1 MMKIIRTSRNG
12 GERLSSS
19 NLVNDTPDTGKVSI
33 IIDPSIRYQ
42 TIRGFGGAFT
52 ESAAYTLSRMPEQV
66 RGQIIRDY
74 FDPADGNGYVLGRTH
89 IHSCDFSLEN
99 YSYVDDG
106 DRDLSSFDI
115 SREKNW
121 TIPLIRDSAAVAGRD
136 LELLASPWSPPAWMK
151 TNGKMNNGG
160 KLLEEFR
167 PVWAQYYVRYLRA
180 MEEEGIRIEAIT
192 VQNEPAAVQT
202 WDSCLYTASEERDF
216 VKNHLGPVLE
226 AAGLGDIRIIIWDHN
241 RDLIVERA
249 RTVLSDPDA
258 ASYIWGVGNHWYV
271 SEEFENLSRVHQEF
285 PDIHLLFTEGC
296 QEGGVHLGAWHTGE
310 RYGRNI
316 IGDLSNWVEGW
327 MDWNLVLD
335 ETGGPNHVGNYC
347 DAPIIADTVSGEY
360 HKNSSY
366 YYIGHFSRF
375 VRPGSVRI
383 ASQIEQVV
391 DGLHQI
397 AFRSPDGQSITVA
410 MNESDIDLEI
420 NWILDNRYFE
430 VYLPAHSIVTGIIS
444 SDLSGMGKGDVPVQ
458 SGPF

>member
-1 MMKIIRTSRNG
+1 MMKIVRTSRNG

-19 NLVNDTPDTGKVSI
+19 NSVNDTPGIRKVSI
-33 IIDPSIRYQ
+33 HIDPSIRFQ

-66 RGQIIRDY
+66 RAQIIRDY
-74 FDPADGNGYVLGRTH
+74 FDPADGHGYVLGRTH

-115 SREKNW
+115 SREKQW
-121 TIPLIRDSAAVAGRD
+121 TIPLIKDAAAVAGRD
-136 LELLASPWSPPAWMK
+136 LELLASPWTPPAWMK
-151 TNGKMNNGG
+151 TNGTMNNGG

-167 PVWAQYYVRYLRA
+167 TVWARYYVRYLRS
-180 MEEEGIRIEAIT
+180 MEEEGIRIETIS

-216 VKNHLGPVLE
+216 VKKYLGPVLE
-226 AAGLGDIRIIIWDHN
+226 AAGLGEVRIIIWDHN
-241 RDLIVERA
+241 RDIIVERV

-335 ETGGPNHVGNYC
+335 ENGGPNHVGNYC
-347 DAPIIADTVSGEY
+347 DAPIIADTRTGEF

-366 YYIGHFSRF
+366 YYIGHFSRY

-383 ASQIEQVV
+383 ASQIEHAVE
-391 DGLHQI
+391 GLHQI
-397 AFRSPDGQSITVA
+397 AFESPGGQIITVA
-410 MNESDIDLEI
+410 MNESDIDLE
-420 NWILDNRYFE
+420 LDWNMDKQHFA
-430 VYLPAHSIVTGIIS
+430 VSLPAHSIVTGI
-444 SDLSGMGKGDVPVQ
+444 LH
-458 SGPF
+458 